1 MENKPFW
8 VAKRKPILFTILL
21 LLLLGAGFFIFR
33 NFTSQSRSD
42 EAQVTPTE
50 SFSLDETAVE
60 EVSEPTA
67 EPTDQVVTPSVNP
80 TKSTVTKTP
89 SPTQKATVTKAA
101 GVLTISVLNGSGTK
115 GEASKAAELLRAK
128 GFDIGTVGNA
138 DNYDYQETIVKL
150 KKDKMDSKQAIID
163 ALKGTYV
170 VSSTV
175 VELDAGAS
183 SDGEVI
189 VGKKTI

>member
-189 VGKKTI
+189 IGKKTI